1 MNDCI
6 EKAGLGEGT
15 QVFKRNGWYYVV
27 NISWGEKGRA
37 AVMHRS
43 RTRNGPWKGRV
54 IFQFQGIAQGSLGAI
69 RRGWMKAPFPTR

>member
-1 MNDCI
+1 MNNCI

-43 RTRNGPWKGRV
+43 RTRKGP
-54 IFQFQGIAQGSLGAI
+54 
-69 RRGWMKAPFPTR
+69 